1 MLVGYARTSTF
12 DQEYGLDAQLQEL
25 KDLGCEK
32 IFQEQFSSVAQRLI
46 YII

>member
-1 MLVGYARTSTF
+1 MQIGYARTSTF

-32 IFQEQFSSVAQRLI
+32 VFKEHPGAAAVV
-46 YII
+46 